1 MGRTYSTTTTTT
13 TTYRTEV
20 PAAWEPDAVQVE
32 RNGIHPVRVVGY
44 YYSGTLDRDVRVE
57 ATRDGW
63 TYATAEGPCI
73 QSMDRNA
80 AAWERVGGHTD
91 AEAVLCVEAE
101 AVLLAW
107 AQDTGAPMAAVLHAM
122 GARVEHIRAGAA
134 ALLAWEAGPDVDC
147 CAHHAIEVA
156 DGLE

>member
-1 MGRTYSTTTTTT
+1 MGSTYSTTTTTT
-13 TTYRTEV
+13 TTYRTED

-44 YYSGTLDRDVRVE
+44 YYSDTLDRDVRVE

-63 TYATAEGPCI
+63 SYATAGGTCVRP
-73 QSMDRNA
+73 MDRTPG
-80 AAWERVGGHTD
+80 AWERVGGHTD
-91 AEAVLCVEAE
+91 AEAILCVEAE

-107 AQDTGAPMAAVLHAM
+107 AHTMGAAMAAVLHTM

-134 ALLAWEAGPDVDC
+134 ALLAWEAGPDVEC
-147 CAHHAIEVA
+147 CAFHAIEVA